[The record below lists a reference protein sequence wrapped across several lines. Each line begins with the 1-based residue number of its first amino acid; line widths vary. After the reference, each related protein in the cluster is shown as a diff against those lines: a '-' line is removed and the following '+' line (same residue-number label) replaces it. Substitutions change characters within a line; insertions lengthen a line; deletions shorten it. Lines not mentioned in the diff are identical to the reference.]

1 MDFAPLWCLDPA
13 VTYLNHGSF
22 GACPSAVLEVQ
33 AALRRE
39 MEREPVDFLVANLPA
54 RLDAARDTLSAFL
67 GAEPQ
72 DVVFVPNATA
82 GVNAVLRSLSF
93 GSEDELLLTN
103 HTYAA
108 CRKTVDF
115 VAERC
120 GARVVVANLPF
131 PCGDEEAIVAAV
143 LQRVSPR
150 TRLALLDHVTSP
162 TALILPV
169 ERLVSELRARD
180 VDTLVDGAH
189 APGMVPLQLS
199 DLGAAYYTGNA
210 HKWLCAPK
218 GAAFLYVRR
227 DRQAP
232 LHPPVISHGYPA
244 GFHAEFDWTG
254 TFDPTPWLCI
264 PESLRFI
271 GSLLPAGWPQVMAA
285 NRALALQA
293 RALLL
298 ESIGVGAPCPEAMI
312 GSMASIILPPPA
324 PGSPAHE
331 LGSEGLHRWFRERG
345 VETWLYPNPV
355 PLLRISA
362 QLYNHLDQFKLLSG
376 LLEEAL
382 HGPRGTRRADP
393 GAAVD
398 LRPGDGG
405 VQLGG
410 RDRHLSLPGE
420 RRPCCREHCFI
431 LYRVD

>member
-22 GACPSAVLEVQ
+22 GACPSAVLEAQ
-33 AALRRE
+33 AALRSE
-39 MEREPVDFLVANLPA
+39 MEREPVDFLVAKLPA

-67 GAEPQ
+67 GAAPQ

-93 GSEDELLLTN
+93 RSEDELLLTN

-115 VAERC
+115 VAQRC

-131 PCGDEEAIVAAV
+131 PCRDAEDIVAAV

-162 TALILPV
+162 TALILPL
-169 ERLVSELRARD
+169 ERLVSELRARG

-189 APGMVPLQLS
+189 APGMVPIGLS
-199 DLGAAYYTGNA
+199 TLGAAYYTGNA

-218 GAAFLYVRR
+218 GAAFLHVRR
-227 DRQAP
+227 DRQAE
-232 LHPPVISHGYPA
+232 LHPNVISHGLAA

-264 PESLRFI
+264 PHALEFI
-271 GSLLPAGWPQVMAA
+271 GGLLPAGWPQVMAA
-285 NRALALQA
+285 NRALTLQA

-298 ESIGVGAPCPEAMI
+298 KTCAGGLPCPESMI
-312 GSMASIILPPPA
+312 GAMASIPLPVPEA
-324 PGSPAHE
+324 GSPAAR
-331 LGSEGLHRWFRERG
+331 LDYRGLHAWFRERG
-345 VETWLYPNPV
+345 VETWLYADPV

-362 QLYNHLDQFKLLSG
+362 QLYNHVDQFRHLAT

-382 HGPRGTRRADP
+382 RGR
-393 GAAVD
+393 
-398 LRPGDGG
+398 
-405 VQLGG
+405 
-410 RDRHLSLPGE
+410 
-420 RRPCCREHCFI
+420 
-431 LYRVD
+431 